1 MVTKGKVLT
10 GHVWTGL
17 LMTGQVRTA
26 ILMTAQI
33 GTGLVTQ
40 FMKSLD
46 RSGKVGTKPVK
57 FGAGWVKP
65 GHVKSG
71 VDKPSQVWAG
81 KVKCGQ
87 VKSINTG
94 QVRLTQVK
102 S

>member
-46 RSGKVGTKPVK
+46 RSGKV
-57 FGAGWVKP
+57 
-65 GHVKSG
+65 
-71 VDKPSQVWAG
+71 
-81 KVKCGQ
+81 
-87 VKSINTG
+87 
-94 QVRLTQVK
+94 
-102 S
+102 